1 MRFAFATIMLGLNV
15 CVFAAD
21 EDLSVRIGLSPQA
34 MKKAALEADV
44 VLFKAQIDGVA
55 DAKKSWDDLKI
66 EDRTNAMAA
75 VAWSKED
82 ARYREKAIRAL
93 ARISPSS
100 DVDGAGL
107 KALASVA
114 VAEGD
119 GSMRALA
126 RKALIAEDD
135 KRAPK
140 LLAKALEVNDPLVK
154 NNAIE
159 ALRDIG
165 GPRVFE
171 VIVEHWKEIW
181 GEGPRGYVFIGTQRS
196 YISDYDVSGSSYDP
210 VVKSFMTGAVLDA
223 KVVRVEAD
231 VYYVW
236 IREVTGE
243 RKLPNDPAAWQRWIK
258 KNEALLAKQA
268 EKNKADAVEFLN
280 QQR

>member
-1 MRFAFATIMLGLNV
+1 MLYAPCWLAAFSLSLAI
-15 CVFAAD
+15 FAA
-21 EDLSVRIGLSPQA
+21 EEPRIGLSPLA
-34 MKKAALEADV
+34 EKKAQLDANIAS
-44 VLFKAQIDGVA
+44 FKAHVDGST
-55 DAKKSWDDLKI
+55 DTRKSWDELNA
-66 EDRTNAMAA
+66 EDRTRAMAA
-75 VAWSKED
+75 VAWSKEKST
-82 ARYREKAIRAL
+82 YREKAIRAL

-100 DVDGAGL
+100 DADGTAL

-119 GSMRALA
+119 GSLRALA
-126 RKALIAEDD
+126 RKALTAEDD

-196 YISDYDVSGSSYDP
+196 YISDYDISGSSYDP
-210 VVKSFMTGAVLDA
+210 VVKSFLTGAVLDA

-231 VYYVW
+231 VYYLW

-243 RKLPNDPAAWQRWIK
+243 RKLPNDPAAWNRWIK
-258 KNEALLAKQA
+258 KNEAQLTKQA
-268 EKNKADAVEFLN
+268 EKNKADALAHFKDD
-280 QQR
+280 